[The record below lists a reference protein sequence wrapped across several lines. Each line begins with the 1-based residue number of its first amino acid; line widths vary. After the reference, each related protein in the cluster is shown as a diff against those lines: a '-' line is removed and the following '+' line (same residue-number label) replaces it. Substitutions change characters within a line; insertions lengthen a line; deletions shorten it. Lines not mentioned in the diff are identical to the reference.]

1 MGRDLTQ
8 GPVIKTLIAFA
19 IPMILGD
26 LLQQCYN
33 IADTLIVGQF
43 LGTTAL
49 GAVGSAFSLMTFIT
63 SIILG
68 LAIGSG
74 TIFSMR
80 FGQKDEKS
88 LKESILASFIHNL
101 IVTVILDILVYVF
114 IDQIIELLN
123 TPGEMIVMMHD
134 YLFYVFMGLL
144 AIFLYNFFASLLR
157 SLGDSIMPLVFL
169 AISAILNII
178 LDLYFVAVLNIGVQG
193 AAIATVI
200 AQYISGFGIMIYTC
214 KKYPDLL
221 RYQGVKLKA
230 HRLKEIANFSFLTC
244 LQQSI
249 MNLGILMVQGLVNSF
264 GTVVMASFA
273 ASVKIDAF
281 AYLPVQDL
289 GNAFSIFISQNFG
302 ADKKDRIKKGI
313 KAAFMITVTFGII
326 TSLFVNI
333 FAYELLGLFSDV
345 PEVIAVGREY
355 LLIEGSFY
363 ALIGILFLL
372 YGLYRAIC
380 MPMMSVILTILSLGT
395 RVVLAYILADMI
407 GVIGI
412 WWSVPIGWIL
422 ADLFGIIY
430 YFIYAKKKI
439 LV

>member
-1 MGRDLTQ
+1 MGRDITQ

-68 LAIGSG
+68 LAMGSG

-88 LKESILASFIHNL
+88 LKESILASFILIL

-123 TPGEMIVMMHD
+123 TPSEMIVMMHD

-144 AIFLYNFFASLLR
+144 AIFLYNFFGSLLR

-193 AAIATVI
+193 AAIATVL